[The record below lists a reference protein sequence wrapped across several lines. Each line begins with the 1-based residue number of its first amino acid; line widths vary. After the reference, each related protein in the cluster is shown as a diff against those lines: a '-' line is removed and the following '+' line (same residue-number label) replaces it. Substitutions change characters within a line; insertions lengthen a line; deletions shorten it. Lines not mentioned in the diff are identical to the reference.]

1 MNYVNNEKTKNSI
14 IKSQLIWSFIGLILV
29 FVNIWIPTG
38 IKYPVFIPFETEA
51 PGTVSMVIDRLI
63 GNDFCIDIFSDIIG
77 LIILIVLCCIFKN
90 QMTIHEKGRRT
101 VWMQNVPFLIL
112 ALAFDV
118 VYKILPF
125 YLNGNLRFRIC
136 YVMYFVM
143 TMTKI
148 FALFFYT
155 RCFLDLKET
164 YATHSATSLS
174 WIFLAVSYFCGA
186 IRYIMHFFDIPII
199 VYIYLAAQIILLCV
213 VFYRISK
220 TIE

>member
-1 MNYVNNEKTKNSI
+1 MNYVNREHITK
-14 IKSQLIWSFIGLILV
+14 KQLIWSFIGLILV
-29 FVNIWIPTG
+29 FVNIPIPTG
-38 IKYPVFIPFETEA
+38 IKYPMFIPFETEA
-51 PGTVSMVIDRLI
+51 PKTVSMVINKLV
-63 GNDFCIDIFSDIIG
+63 GNDFCIDIFSDIAG
-77 LIILIVLCCIFKN
+77 LIILIALCCIYRK
-90 QMTIHEKGRRT
+90 QMTIHEKGKRT
-101 VWMQNVPFLIL
+101 VWMQNVPFIVL
-112 ALAFDV
+112 ALIFDV

-143 TMTKI
+143 TLTKI

-213 VFYRISK
+213 VFYRISRTVK
-220 TIE
+220 

>member
-1 MNYVNNEKTKNSI
+1 
-14 IKSQLIWSFIGLILV
+14 
-29 FVNIWIPTG
+29 
-38 IKYPVFIPFETEA
+38 
-51 PGTVSMVIDRLI
+51 
-63 GNDFCIDIFSDIIG
+63 
-77 LIILIVLCCIFKN
+77 
-90 QMTIHEKGRRT
+90 
-101 VWMQNVPFLIL
+101 
-112 ALAFDV
+112 
-118 VYKILPF
+118 
-125 YLNGNLRFRIC
+125 
-136 YVMYFVM
+136 MYFVM

-213 VFYRISK
+213 VFYRISRTVK
-220 TIE
+220 